1 MESSNFGLDMLSLK
15 YLLAIQMEISRR
27 KLRGEIRA
35 RDIKVGVIIESLE
48 LKPQDKMR

>member
-1 MESSNFGLDMLSLK
+1 MLSLK
-15 YLLAIQMEISRR
+15 YLLAIQMEIPGR

>member
-1 MESSNFGLDMLSLK
+1 MESSNSGLDVLSLK

-27 KLRGEIRA
+27 KLRGEIQP